1 MNGREGG
8 PVWPEPMKHGVR
20 KQHRAKGIVVRIE
33 WSEPLK
39 VRLRDRIRQN
49 HAAVARD
56 DERLGS
62 IGCRM
67 RNGVQQ
73 DDQVL
78 LLGYIERA
86 NHLLHGSANYAL
98 ASAAG
103 VCEAAASGAAV

>member
-1 MNGREGG
+1 MNREIG
-8 PVWPEPMKHGVR
+8 VARWTEPMKHGVG
-20 KQHRAKGIVVRIE
+20 KQHRAKGIVVGIE

-49 HAAVARD
+49 HAAGGRD
-56 DERLGS
+56 AEGLGG